1 VSSITLRPYQL
12 TAIAE
17 LRTALAAPASSA
29 VLVLPTGAGKTTVA
43 AELTRLMV
51 ARGKRVW
58 FVAHLYEL
66 VAQARA
72 RMEAFGLSV
81 GEIAADAHYWP
92 GRPVQCAM
100 VQTLS
105 RRLASI
111 PAHELPDFIFFDE
124 GHHTAAGT
132 YQRVLDACPD
142 ARRIGLTATPFRLD
156 GKGLGQWYAG
166 LVAPISASQLVEL
179 GHLVP
184 AKYFATEA
192 DLEGLS
198 TQAGEY
204 KVAETYA
211 KFNKS
216 KLYAGVVNNY
226 QNYAD
231 GRKAIVFCVNVEHS
245 RATVAAFN
253 ERGIRA
259 IHLDGETPKAT
270 RARILEEFAQGRWQV
285 LSNVA
290 LFTEGFDLPDIGCVI
305 INRPTKSKALYLQ
318 MVGRGL
324 RPSGGKTHC
333 VVIDH
338 GSNVKAH
345 GFFEDEIEYSLED
358 RQKKKG
364 LTIGTVPV
372 KSCPSCGEM
381 QHAGRRACQG
391 CGYAWPDERG
401 KGEEAVFVEV
411 TRMGGLS
418 FLPPTAKKRGG
429 PKAVPADLEAVSMH
443 DWTDA
448 DWRRC
453 CALSGYNPGWRKHQG
468 AWQRGAG
475 LREGLYQPQQEGAQA
490 A

>member
-1 VSSITLRPYQL
+1 MINLRPYQ
-12 TAIAE
+12 TQAIAE
-17 LRTALAAPASSA
+17 LAQALIAPASSA

-43 AELTRLMV
+43 AELARRMV

-58 FVAHLYEL
+58 FVAHLQEL
-66 VAQARA
+66 VNQARA
-72 RMEAFGLSV
+72 RMELFGLFV
-81 GEIAADAHYWP
+81 GEMSGEAEPNY
-92 GRPVQCAM
+92 GRPVQCCM
-100 VQTLS
+100 VQTLGN
-105 RRLASI
+105 RLRMGKI
-111 PAHELPDFIFFDE
+111 RPHELPDFIFFDE

-156 GKGLGQWYAG
+156 GKGLGQWYAD
-166 LVAPISASQLVEL
+166 LIAPISAAELVEM

-184 AKYFATEA
+184 AKYYATEA
-192 DLEGLS
+192 DLEGIS

-231 GRKAIVFCVNVEHS
+231 GRKAIVFCVNVDHS
-245 RATVAAFN
+245 RATVAAFT
-253 ERGIRA
+253 ERGIA
-259 IHLDGETPKAT
+259 AAHLDGETPRAT
-270 RARILEEFAQGRWQV
+270 RARILEEFAAGRWQV

-324 RPSGGKTHC
+324 RPSPGKAYC

-345 GFFEDEIEYSLED
+345 GFFEDPIAYSLDD
-358 RQKKKG
+358 RPKKKG

-381 QHAGRRACQG
+381 QHAGRRACIG
-391 CGYAWPDERG
+391 CGYCWPDERG
-401 KGEEAVFVEV
+401 KSEEAVFVEV
-411 TRMGGLS
+411 TRVGGLS
-418 FLPPTAKKRGG
+418 FLPPTAKKRQRFKQL
-429 PKAVPADLEAVSMH
+429 PPELEAVSP
-443 DWTDA
+443 WQWSREQWA
-448 DWRRC
+448 QVRRLC
-453 CALSGYNPGWRKHQG
+453 GYKPGWESHQ
-468 AWQRGAG
+468 
-475 LREGLYQPQQEGAQA
+475 LEYQKNYLQQQEGAQA